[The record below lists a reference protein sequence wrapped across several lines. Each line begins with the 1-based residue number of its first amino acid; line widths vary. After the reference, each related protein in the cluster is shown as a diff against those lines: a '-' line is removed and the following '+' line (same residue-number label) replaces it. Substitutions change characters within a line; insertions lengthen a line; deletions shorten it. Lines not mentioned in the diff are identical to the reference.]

1 MMALGV
7 LVAVFELLRRGMKE
21 LDVVGRAKFR
31 GRGRT
36 ALEVSHCR
44 LDKPRL
50 PSLRAVKHF
59 EDKVRGA
66 LIDDYT
72 TLANICW

>member
-7 LVAVFELLRRGMKE
+7 LVAVFELLRRGVKE
-21 LDVVGRAKFR
+21 LDVVRRAKF
-31 GRGRT
+31 GGGGRT

-44 LDKPRL
+44 LDKPSL
-50 PSLRAVKHF
+50 SSLRAVKHF

-66 LIDDYT
+66 LIDDYAA
-72 TLANICW
+72 LANICW

>member
-31 GRGRT
+31 GGGRT
-36 ALEVSHCR
+36 ALEVSHRR

-66 LIDDYT
+66 LIDDYAA
-72 TLANICW
+72 LANICW

>member
-7 LVAVFELLRRGMKE
+7 LVAVFELLRRGMKK
-21 LDVVGRAKFR
+21 LDIVGRAKFR

-36 ALEVSHCR
+36 ALKVSHSR
-44 LDKPRL
+44 LNKPRL

>member
-1 MMALGV
+1 MMAIGV
-7 LVAVFELLRRGMKE
+7 LVAIFELLRRGMKE
-21 LDVVGRAKFR
+21 LDVVGRAKFG

-36 ALEVSHCR
+36 ALKASQRR

-50 PSLRAVKHF
+50 SSLRAVKHF